1 MYLRPDVFARRLWE
15 YSIVRSG
22 AIVSTVPASII
33 FKLSLPRRQ
42 YATQAD
48 KMPPKEKPQPSVPRP
63 SSSVILISP
72 ENQVLLL
79 HRVRTSSS
87 FPSAHVFP
95 GGNLAPLHDGEV
107 PGPDDPARHADS
119 EAYRIA
125 AIRETFEESGILL
138 AKNNGFGRL
147 IEVNDA
153 EREEGRRLVH
163 SNKIEFR
170 KWLASKGGRADID
183 NLIPF
188 TRWVTP
194 TNIPKRFTTQMY
206 IYLLPLSH
214 DKVDPLHSGGSTDS
228 SEGGSEVVIPDPTPD
243 GGKEHTAARF
253 LPPSKWLELAQSGRI
268 IMFPPQFFLLHLI
281 SPFLSPEGA
290 GKAVASYSDRQ
301 AQRKAMLEFVRGGN
315 PPWAEQVI
323 SPIALP
329 PSHGGKRADGR
340 VALALDKPGPE
351 LMGLRKGEPD
361 HCVLVEFKK
370 EGPRKLEV
378 RTRKSVLEEGRAE
391 SKM

>member
-1 MYLRPDVFARRLWE
+1 M
-15 YSIVRSG
+15 
-22 AIVSTVPASII
+22 PA
-33 FKLSLPRRQ
+33 
-42 YATQAD
+42 
-48 KMPPKEKPQPSVPRP
+48 KEKKQPTVPRP
-63 SSSVILISP
+63 SSSVIVISP

-95 GGNLAPLHDGEV
+95 GGNLSTFHDGEI
-107 PGPDDPARHADS
+107 PSPEDPSRHQDS
-119 EAYRIA
+119 EAYRTA

-147 IEVNDA
+147 IEVKDA

-163 SNKIEFR
+163 SNKVEFR
-170 KWLASKGGRADID
+170 KWLAAKGGRPDID

-194 TNIPKRFTTQMY
+194 TNVPKRFTTQMY

-214 DKVDPLHSGGSTDS
+214 DKSTTLKGSNESNTD
-228 SEGGSEVVIPDPTPD
+228 SEGGSEVVIPDPTHD

-253 LPPSKWLELAQSGRI
+253 LPPSKWLQLAQSGRI

-290 GKAVASYSDRQ
+290 GKSVASYDERQ

-329 PSHGGKRADGR
+329 PSHGGKRPDGR
-340 VALALDKPGPE
+340 IALGLDKPGPE
-351 LMGLRKGEPD
+351 LKGLRKGEPD

-370 EGPRKLEV
+370 EGPRRLEV
-378 RTRKSVLEEGRAE
+378 RTRKSVLEEGRTE
-391 SKM
+391 SKL